1 MKITACHCDAFS
13 PTPQLGNPAGVV
25 LTADDLTDAQ
35 MQQIAQ
41 KLGFSETAFVLR
53 SKSADLRLRYFTP
66 GHEVDLCGHATVG
79 ALYALYL
86 REMLGEGSF
95 TVETKAGLLEMS
107 VTDTGYSVQIGMAQN
122 PAQFVPYE
130 GDPAAV
136 AEVLGLTAA
145 DLAPEL
151 PIVYGSTGLWTL
163 LVPVTGLDAMR
174 RIVPDTARFPE
185 VLTQMPRVSIH
196 PFCLETIDPYA
207 QMHGRH
213 FSSPYSGTVE
223 DPVTGTASGVMGAYH
238 AKYIDQ
244 RDGQFIFIVEQGQEI
259 RRDGRVRVEVD
270 VEGDAYR
277 VRITGT
283 ACFVRDVTV
292 EI

>member
-1 MKITACHCDAFS
+1 MKITACHFDAFS
-13 PTPQLGNPAGVV
+13 ATPGLGNPAGVV
-25 LTADDLTDAQ
+25 LTADDLADAQ

-41 KLGFSETAFVLR
+41 QLGFNETAFVLP
-53 SKSADLRLRYFTP
+53 SDTAALRLRYFTP
-66 GHEVDLCGHATVG
+66 GHEVDLCGHATVA

-86 REMLGEGSF
+86 REMLDEGSL

-107 VTDTGYSVQIGMAQN
+107 VTDTGYSVQVGMAQA

-163 LVPVTGLDAMR
+163 LVPVTGLDAVR
-174 RIVPDTARFPE
+174 RMTPDSARFPD

-196 PFCLETIDPYA
+196 PFCLETVDPYA

-259 RRDGRVRVEVD
+259 GRDGRVRVEVD
-270 VEGDAYR
+270 VADEEYR

-283 ACFVRDVTV
+283 ACSVREIAV